1 MQFQRVLY
9 RTLLGLLLELFYFFF
24 INNFNQFPTISSK
37 LKLWSHCAGRTVPGS
52 LVNNFLLRLSID
64 DHIEGATQFQHFIEN
79 GDHSEGD
86 FVLQDKL
93 SDWREW
99 MVKNSEPMPDVFK
112 DGISSG
118 SSSSSWNEDSFPSNL
133 SPIEEAQQ
141 KLAMLEQKQE
151 EQKSQLQY
159 SDRFD
164 EETKAQLLADGGK
177 SLELNFEEPEAETKP
192 MTVAE
197 MLGQN
202 VDTPLIEPK
211 KPEVEPEVQTE
222 VEQEVET
229 TTKPKETTEAAKE
242 KVVAED
248 TEDMHYEVND
258 DDFFKEDEE
267 DENSTKN
274 EDDEEIDVVP
284 EGAVE
289 IEEDVIE
296 EMSDETNEK
305 TEEESEDEAPED
317 KGEPENEVGFR

>member
-1 MQFQRVLY
+1 M
-9 RTLLGLLLELFYFFF
+9 
-24 INNFNQFPTISSK
+24 NNFS
-37 LKLWSHCAGRTVPGS
+37 
-52 LVNNFLLRLSID
+52 LRLSID

-112 DGISSG
+112 DGLSSG

-192 MTVAE
+192 MTVSE
-197 MLGQN
+197 MLGQK

-211 KPEVEPEVQTE
+211 KPEVELEVEPEVEPEVQTE

>member
-1 MQFQRVLY
+1 
-9 RTLLGLLLELFYFFF
+9 
-24 INNFNQFPTISSK
+24 
-37 LKLWSHCAGRTVPGS
+37 
-52 LVNNFLLRLSID
+52 
-64 DHIEGATQFQHFIEN
+64 
-79 GDHSEGD
+79 
-86 FVLQDKL
+86 
-93 SDWREW
+93 

-112 DGISSG
+112 DGVSFG
-118 SSSSSWNEDSFPSNL
+118 SSSSSWNEDSFSSNL

-177 SLELNFEEPEAETKP
+177 SLELNFEEPEDETKP

-211 KPEVEPEVQTE
+211 KPEAEPEVEPEVKPEVEPE

-242 KVVAED
+242 EVVAED
-248 TEDMHYEVND
+248 
-258 DDFFKEDEE
+258 
-267 DENSTKN
+267 
-274 EDDEEIDVVP
+274 
-284 EGAVE
+284 GAARLFNNV
-289 IEEDVIE
+289 
-296 EMSDETNEK
+296 
-305 TEEESEDEAPED
+305 SECI
-317 KGEPENEVGFR
+317 KMYYVGG